1 MIIIG
6 LTGSIGMGK
15 SKAASV
21 LRRLGVA
28 VSDADATV
36 HRLMAPGGAAVGPV
50 EAAFPGVVRG
60 GAVDRAALGQ
70 RVFGDPGALRALEK
84 IIHPLV
90 GCERDRFMRRA
101 ATRRLRLVAFD
112 VPLLFETGGERRC
125 DAVVL
130 VSAPAFIQAARVLRR
145 PGMTKQR
152 LEKIRA
158 QQMSNGEKRRRAE
171 FVVETGLGL
180 RSSLHGLL
188 RIVKLLRGRVPRQWP
203 PARQPRWKAQRNH
216 ARNRPRY

>member
-15 SKAASV
+15 TTAASV

-50 EAAFPGVVRG
+50 EAAFPGVVRD
-60 GAVDRAALGQ
+60 GAVDRAELGQ
-70 RVFGDPGALRALEK
+70 RVFGNPDALRMLEK

-90 GCERDRFMRRA
+90 GRERDRFLRRA
-101 ATRRLRLVAFD
+101 AMRRQRMVAFD

-125 DAVVL
+125 DAVIL
-130 VSAPAFIQAARVLRR
+130 VSAPAFIQAGRVLRR
-145 PGMTKQR
+145 PGMTMRR
-152 LEKIRA
+152 LQDIRA
-158 QQMSNGEKRRRAE
+158 KQTPNVEKRRRAE
-171 FVVETGLGL
+171 FAVETGLGPRTSL
-180 RSSLHGLL
+180 RGLL
-188 RIVKLLRGRVPRQWP
+188 RIVKLLRGRNSRQWP
-203 PARQPRWKAQRNH
+203 PSRQPRWKAQRKY
-216 ARNRPRY
+216 ARNRSRY

>member
-1 MIIIG
+1 MIVIG

-36 HRLMAPGGAAVGPV
+36 HRLMAPGGAAVAPV
-50 EAAFPGVVRG
+50 NAAFPGVVRD
-60 GAVDRAALGQ
+60 GAVDRAALGH
-70 RVFGDPGALRALEK
+70 RVFGDADALRALEK

-90 GCERDRFMRRA
+90 GRERDRFLRRA
-101 ATRRLRLVAFD
+101 AARRLRLVAFD

-130 VSAPAFIQAARVLRR
+130 VSAPVFIQAARVLRR
-145 PGMTKQR
+145 PGMTRRR
-152 LEKIRA
+152 LDEIRA
-158 QQMSNGEKRRRAE
+158 KQMPNGEKRRRAE

-180 RSSLHGLL
+180 RTSLRGL
-188 RIVKLLRGRVPRQWP
+188 RAIVKLLSRRTPRQWP
-203 PARQPRWKAQRNH
+203 PARQPRWKARRKY

>member
-15 SKAASV
+15 STAATM
-21 LRRLGVA
+21 LRRMGVA

-36 HRLMAPGGAAVGPV
+36 HRLLAAGGAAVAPV
-50 EAAFPGVVRG
+50 DAAFPGVVRD
-60 GAVDRAALGQ
+60 GAVDRALLGQ
-70 RVFGDPGALRALEK
+70 RVFGDRDALRRLEK

-90 GCERDRFMRRA
+90 GRERDRFLRRA
-101 ATRRLRLVAFD
+101 AVRRLRLVAFD
-112 VPLLFETGGERRC
+112 VPLLYETGGERRC

-130 VSAPAFIQAARVLRR
+130 VSAPAFIQSALVLRR
-145 PGMTKQR
+145 PGMTSTR

-158 QQMSNGEKRRRAE
+158 QQWPDGAKRRRAQ

-180 RSSLHGLL
+180 RTTLQGLAV
-188 RIVKLLRGRVPRQWP
+188 IVKLLRRRMPRHWP
-203 PARQPRWKAQRNH
+203 PARQPRWKAHRNY
-216 ARNRPRY
+216 ARNRSRY